1 MRDTRDTI
9 AGLVLIAA
17 IALAFVVTSRW
28 DAEADA
34 SYARF
39 ATCQASQSCRSSAR

>member
-1 MRDTRDTI
+1 MRDTI
-9 AGLVLIAA
+9 AGIILIIAV
-17 IALAFVVTSRW
+17 ALAFFVTSRW